1 MADTPGKILDVDLD
15 EKMRESYLEYS
26 MSVIVSRALP
36 DVRDGLKPVH
46 RRVLVAMNDLDLQPG
61 KPYRKSAKITGDTT
75 GNYHPHGT
83 IAVYDT
89 MVRMAQDFSLRYPL
103 VDGQGNFGSVD
114 GDAAAAERY
123 TEARLTRIATE
134 LMRDLEKETVA
145 YVPNYD
151 GSRQMPGVLPSAVP
165 NLLINGAT
173 GIAVGMATNIPPHN
187 IGEIC
192 DGLVALL
199 DAPDLPAVALL
210 EHVQGPDFPTG
221 GIIQG
226 RQGIHDYITTGRGR
240 LVVRARTEIELDAKG
255 RATILVTELP
265 YQVNKAALIERIADL
280 VRDGHLEGISDL
292 RDESDRDGMRIVILL
307 KRDAFPQVV
316 LNKLFA
322 HTQLQQTFGVNT
334 LALVDNRPRVLNLKE
349 AMQEYLRFREEV
361 VVRRTRYDLR
371 KAEERAHILEGYRIA
386 IDNIDEI
393 VALIRGSESPAAAK
407 EQLMARFGLSEIQ
420 AQAILDLRL
429 ARLTGLER
437 QKIEEEYLELI
448 QLIAE
453 LKAILASR
461 ARVLQIIREE
471 LQEVRETYG
480 DARRTEIV
488 ADEGDIALEDLI
500 ADEDVIVT
508 ITHGGYAKRT
518 PMGAYRL
525 QRRGGQGATAIS
537 TKAEDF
543 VEHCFVA
550 STHQYLLALSEK
562 GQCYWLKVHE
572 IPSVARAA
580 KGKPLVNLIQIAP
593 GDKVH
598 AVVPV
603 RAFRPDHYL
612 MLATS
617 RGIIKK
623 TPLEEFSRPRRA
635 GIRAITL
642 EAGERL
648 VSATETDG
656 TRDVVLA
663 TSAGMAI
670 RFNEQEIRPMGRSAR
685 GVRGIQVEAEDE
697 VIGMVIVHAG
707 TTLLAIAENGFGK
720 RSPLDDYRLQH
731 RGGRGLITIKTSE
744 RNGRLV
750 EIKEVADDEEL
761 IVITRAGISIRL
773 AVGDISTI
781 GRNTQGVRIISLGEG
796 DLVGGVAKLAGNAP
810 PRLDG
815 ADEGELPDA
824 AGAAGAEDGSAAAAG
839 EDGGGDDPDEEPD
852 PEPAGA

>member
-1 MADTPGKILDVDLD
+1 MADTPGRILNVDLD

-26 MSVIVSRALP
+26 MSVIVARALP
-36 DVRDGLKPVH
+36 AVRDGLKPVH

-103 VDGQGNFGSVD
+103 IDGQGNFGSVD

-134 LMRDLEKETVA
+134 LMRDLEKETVV

-199 DAPDLPAVALL
+199 DNPDLAPVALL
-210 EHVQGPDFPTG
+210 AHVQGPDFPTG

-265 YQVNKAALIERIADL
+265 YQVNKAALIERMADL

-292 RDESDRDGMRIVILL
+292 RDESDRDGMRVVILL
-307 KRDAFPQVV
+307 KRDAYPQVV

-334 LALVDNRPRVLNLKE
+334 LALVNNRPRVLNLKE
-349 AMQEYLRFREEV
+349 AMAEYLRFREEV
-361 VVRRTRYDLR
+361 VLRRTRYDLR

-393 VALIRGSESPAAAK
+393 VALIRGSASPVAAK
-407 EQLMARFGLSEIQ
+407 EQLVARFALSEIQ

-429 ARLTGLER
+429 GRLTGLER
-437 QKIEEEYLELI
+437 QKIEQEYLELI

-461 ARVLQIIREE
+461 ARVLQIIRDE
-471 LQEVRETYG
+471 LQEIRETYG
-480 DARRTEIV
+480 DERRTEIV
-488 ADEGDIALEDLI
+488 AEEGDIAVEDLI

-572 IPSVARAA
+572 IPSVARIA
-580 KGKPLVNLIQIAP
+580 KGRPLVNLIQIAP

-642 EAGERL
+642 EDGERL

-685 GVRGIQVEAEDE
+685 GVRGIQVAAADE

-707 TTLLAIAENGFGK
+707 STLLTIAENGFGK
-720 RSPLDDYRLQH
+720 RSPLEDYRLQH

-773 AVGDISTI
+773 AVADISTI

-796 DLVGGVAKLAGNAP
+796 DLVGGVAKLAVNGP

-815 ADEGELPDA
+815 ADGAEVGEVA
-824 AGAAGAEDGSAAAAG
+824 AGAAEGNGSADLAGGAE
-839 EDGGGDDPDEEPD
+839 GGTGPAEEPGPD
-852 PEPAGA
+852 PTNP

>member
-1 MADTPGKILDVDLD
+1 MADTPGRILNVDLD
-15 EKMRESYLEYS
+15 GKMRESYLEYS

-134 LMRDLEKETVA
+134 LMRDLEKETVVF
-145 YVPNYD
+145 VPNYD

-199 DAPDLPAVALL
+199 DDPDLPPVALL
-210 EHVQGPDFPTG
+210 AHVQGPDFPTG

-265 YQVNKAALIERIADL
+265 YQVNKAALIERMADL

-386 IDNIDEI
+386 IDNIDAI
-393 VALIRGSESPAAAK
+393 VALIRASESPAAAK
-407 EQLMARFGLSEIQ
+407 EQLMARFAPQRDPGPGHPRPAPGPPDRPRAAE
-420 AQAILDLRL
+420 DR
-429 ARLTGLER
+429 TGVP
-437 QKIEEEYLELI
+437 
-448 QLIAE
+448 
-453 LKAILASR
+453 R
-461 ARVLQIIREE
+461 ADPV
-471 LQEVRETYG
+471 
-480 DARRTEIV
+480 DRRTE
-488 ADEGDIALEDLI
+488 GD
-500 ADEDVIVT
+500 
-508 ITHGGYAKRT
+508 
-518 PMGAYRL
+518 P
-525 QRRGGQGATAIS
+525 GQ
-537 TKAEDF
+537 
-543 VEHCFVA
+543 
-550 STHQYLLALSEK
+550 
-562 GQCYWLKVHE
+562 
-572 IPSVARAA
+572 PRPRAA
-580 KGKPLVNLIQIAP
+580 
-593 GDKVH
+593 
-598 AVVPV
+598 
-603 RAFRPDHYL
+603 DH
-612 MLATS
+612 
-617 RGIIKK
+617 
-623 TPLEEFSRPRRA
+623 PRRA
-635 GIRAITL
+635 AGDPRDLRRRAAHRDRGRRGRHR
-642 EAGERL
+642 AGGPDRRRGRHRHDHARRL
-648 VSATETDG
+648 RQAHPDG
-656 TRDVVLA
+656 GLPPAAARRAGRD
-663 TSAGMAI
+663 
-670 RFNEQEIRPMGRSAR
+670 R
-685 GVRGIQVEAEDE
+685 
-697 VIGMVIVHAG
+697 H
-707 TTLLAIAENGFGK
+707 
-720 RSPLDDYRLQH
+720 QH
-731 RGGRGLITIKTSE
+731 QGRGL
-744 RNGRLV
+744 RGALLRRLDPPV
-750 EIKEVADDEEL
+750 SARPV
-761 IVITRAGISIRL
+761 
-773 AVGDISTI
+773 
-781 GRNTQGVRIISLGEG
+781 GEG
-796 DLVGGVAKLAGNAP
+796 AVLLAE
-810 PRLDG
+810 G
-815 ADEGELPDA
+815 ARNPERGAHRQGQA
-824 AGAAGAEDGSAAAAG
+824 ARQP
-839 EDGGGDDPDEEPD
+839 DPDRARATRSTRSCRCAHSVPTTT
-852 PEPAGA
+852 